1 LGQQGHYGLVQ
12 LNRTDLA
19 NFSYF
24 LAIARHRSFRRAG
37 VELGISASALSHS
50 LKGLEARL
58 GVRLLNRTS
67 RSVTLTAAGEELRAA
82 IALHFD
88 AIGSAADVLNRYRDD
103 PAGRIRLNVL
113 EHAATMLLAPALPR
127 FIERYREIEIDLV
140 VSNTMV
146 DVVEAGADA
155 GIRYGGTVPEDM
167 VAQRLSP
174 DMRWVATSAPHYFE
188 RFGTPLHPNDLMS
201 HNCLRFRLGDD
212 SRYAWEFDRADESVS
227 VDVPGA
233 ITIDNTTLALDLARG
248 GAAIAY
254 VPEPLVLPHVARG
267 ELQIVLEDW
276 ASDGPGFHIYYPGR
290 RQLPTALRLLIDHI
304 RAGDWRSLD
313 R

>member
-1 LGQQGHYGLVQ
+1 MPDTRLHNGEVL

-19 NFSYF
+19 DFSYF

-37 VELGISASALSHS
+37 LELGVSASALSHS

-82 IALHFD
+82 IAAHFE
-88 AIGSAADVLNRYRDD
+88 AIGSAVDVLNRYREA
-103 PAGRIRLNVL
+103 PAGRIRINVL
-113 EHAATMLLAPALPR
+113 EHAATMLLAPALPS
-127 FIERYREIEIDLV
+127 FIERYPHIEIDVV
-140 VSNTMV
+140 VSNDMI

-174 DMRWVATSAPHYFE
+174 DMRWVTTSAPAYFE
-188 RFGTPLHPNDLMS
+188 RFGTPDHPNDLLS

-212 SRYAWEFDRADESVS
+212 SRYAWEFDRGEESVA
-227 VDVPGA
+227 VDVSGA
-233 ITIDNTTLALDLARG
+233 FTIDNSTLALDLARRG
-248 GAAIAY
+248 TAIAY
-254 VPEPLVLPHVARG
+254 VPEPLVLPLVERG

-276 ASDGPGFHIYYPGR
+276 ASDGPGFYIYYPGR

-304 RAGDWRSLD
+304 RAKDWW
-313 R
+313 